1 MEMRLLTTKS
11 ELELFGQRVTEA
23 RARHGGIFREVF
35 GMRFDNRARLA
46 SANLYALFENES
58 DSAEKMLAGIAMH
71 NLQVFPQSCS
81 EPDLGHLPPQS
92 VLECSDHWSLSKGAG
107 MRAWHGAAIQV
118 VRLQAC
124 AVLAYLAVGS
134 SDHMGFYSAMGFVKT
149 GKPVEYPFVEAFD
162 GTKPL
167 VQPVILEGRA
177 LQKLTTGVSA
187 LSVTTLDDH
196 RIVRFSNSARLRPY
210 LQQPTF
216 PQSPQSAAP
225 FASDGGSNASTI
237 LQRLVVEEA

>member
-1 MEMRLLTTKS
+1 
-11 ELELFGQRVTEA
+11 
-23 RARHGGIFREVF
+23 
-35 GMRFDNRARLA
+35 MRFDNRVRLA

-92 VLECSDHWSLSKGAG
+92 VLECSDHWSLSKGAW

-134 SDHMGFYSAMGFVKT
+134 SDHMGFYSAMGFVKA

-162 GTKPL
+162 RTKPL

-216 PQSPQSAAP
+216 PQSQQSAVP
-225 FASDGGSNASTI
+225 FTVTRQH
-237 LQRLVVEEA
+237 QRQQKAAALGVEEA

>member
-1 MEMRLLTTKS
+1 MEMRLMTTRS
-11 ELELFGQRVTEA
+11 ERELFGLRVTEA
-23 RARHGGIFREVF
+23 RASHGGIFREVF

-46 SANLYALFENES
+46 SASLYALFENES
-58 DSAEKMLAGIAMH
+58 DSAEKMIAGIAMH
-71 NLQVFPQSCS
+71 NLQIFPQSCS

-134 SDHMGFYSAMGFVKT
+134 SHHMGFYSAMGFVKA
-149 GKPVEYPFVEAFD
+149 GKPVEYPFVEALD
-162 GTKPL
+162 GAKPQ

-196 RIVRFSNSARLRPY
+196 RIVRFSNSARLRPC

-216 PQSPQSAAP
+216 PQCQQSTVP
-225 FASDGGSNASTI
+225 FASRGGGNASKI
-237 LQRLVVEEA
+237 LQR

>member
-1 MEMRLLTTKS
+1 MEMRLMTTRS
-11 ELELFGQRVTEA
+11 ERELFGQRVTEA

-46 SANLYALFENES
+46 SASLYALFENES
-58 DSAEKMLAGIAMH
+58 DSAEKMIAGIAMH
-71 NLQVFPQSCS
+71 NLQIFPQSCS

-134 SDHMGFYSAMGFVKT
+134 SDHMGFYFAMGFVKA
-149 GKPVEYPFVEAFD
+149 GKPVEYPFVETLD
-162 GTKPL
+162 GAKPQ
-167 VQPVILEGRA
+167 VQPVILEGKA

-196 RIVRFSNSARLRPY
+196 RIVRFSNSARLRPS

-216 PQSPQSAAP
+216 PQYQQSAVP
-225 FASDGGSNASTI
+225 FASSNGGNV
-237 LQRLVVEEA
+237 QRNTAALGV